1 MPAPWLLAKEVV
13 WTTYKKLFGYFNF
26 LRYMKNSLVV
36 AVITIDPFIER
47 VPPGCLCIF
56 QVPVS
61 GRKLL
66 MCIFLSNN
74 MFPTV
79 LLMIPLYSIMRQIGL
94 LYTPGALVL
103 SYTTFTIPFTIWLLQ
118 GFIRDFPFSLEEAAL
133 VDGCSRLTAFFH
145 VFLPIMKQCLI
156 AAGVYIFMQA
166 WNEYTL
172 SSMFT
177 NPPDKDHTSGPQQP
191 DRTAGGG
198 VGYAV
203 CWRHGCHPSCV
214 RHVLLCTEEAG
225 GRADR
230 RGCEGLG
237 KVRDAGGVCPPCMPQ
252 DNPVFWNIERQYK
265 TKDSKEENFM
275 KKRLTIFAA
284 ATAAAL
290 MLAACSGGSGSGAGS
305 PGGGAAGGA
314 GSPGAGEAV
323 SSQDADAEGTGAQ
336 TGSPAGGTDGAAARE
351 VELMFCIGP
360 TTRNSQTD
368 SGHCGGF

>member
-1 MPAPWLLAKEVV
+1 MNHNRKRSVLVWILVLLFLVFLLFPFYWMFVTSVKTDAEIYASPLVYWPKEVV

-36 AVITIDPFIER
+36 AVITMI
-47 VPPGCLCIF
+47 LSLS
-56 QVPVS
+56 VS
-61 GRKLL
+61 
-66 MCIFLSNN
+66 FLSNN

-177 NPPDKDHTSGPQQP
+177 NPQTRTIPVALNSLIGQLGVEWDMLCAGGMVAILPVCVMFFFAQKRLVEGL
-191 DRTAGGG
+191 TAG
-198 VGYAV
+198 AV
-203 CWRHGCHPSCV
+203 KG
-214 RHVLLCTEEAG
+214 
-225 GRADR
+225 
-230 RGCEGLG
+230 
-237 KVRDAGGVCPPCMPQ
+237 
-252 DNPVFWNIERQYK
+252 
-265 TKDSKEENFM
+265 
-275 KKRLTIFAA
+275 
-284 ATAAAL
+284 
-290 MLAACSGGSGSGAGS
+290 
-305 PGGGAAGGA
+305 
-314 GSPGAGEAV
+314 
-323 SSQDADAEGTGAQ
+323 
-336 TGSPAGGTDGAAARE
+336 
-351 VELMFCIGP
+351 
-360 TTRNSQTD
+360 
-368 SGHCGGF
+368 